1 MSKKLKIVVLALTVL
16 GSLGLLMTTG
26 NSLAEPAETIDEM
39 ATDDAAQDDGAKLV
53 EQAVYVFARS
63 DGAVRKVMASDWVKN
78 SLGVDEYS
86 LMDAQKQSPIVARV
100 KYYLDGE
107 EKTAQ
112 QLVGSN
118 GEVKIRYEYE
128 NRELRN
134 VRVGNAQERMYAPYM
149 VLTGIVL
156 DNTKFTDVNVK
167 NGKVINDG
175 NRTVA
180 LGVAMPGM
188 QENLQLGRD
197 IVEIPSSFE
206 LTATVKDF
214 ALGTTMAVA
223 TDELLADFDVNGLD
237 SVDGVLAQIDQLNA
251 AMNQLIDGATQLYD
265 GLAQLQEK
273 TAMLPSGVA
282 QLSSGALQLKNGARQ
297 LDDGMDELQGGV
309 TTLQDGL
316 NQIVGENNAN
326 SAALVNGASSVYDV
340 LLMKTAH
347 DWVQDKLA
355 ELGIDYALPELT
367 KENYSALLAQTK
379 ERARQYGQIGAEVA
393 NVIEQYKVA
402 LDSYGQFYDGLR
414 AYTDGV
420 NQVTAG
426 VNQQLAPGVAELKAG
441 TSQLADGAAQ
451 LSDGLATLN
460 AGVPAMVD
468 GINQLKEG
476 SDQLRKGLIQFDKE
490 GIERIVDA
498 AESIEKLTERL
509 QAMATMSQK
518 SATIRYIYRFDEV
531 K

>member
-1 MSKKLKIVVLALTVL
+1 MSRQLKVTIMALLALGVC
-16 GSLGLLMTTG
+16 GLLGVSG
-26 NSLAEPAETIDEM
+26 NSLAEPAEATTTT
-39 ATDDAAQDDGAKLV
+39 ATDNTTQSDDVKLV
-53 EQAVYVFARS
+53 EQAVYVFAKN
-63 DGAVRKVMASDWVKN
+63 DGSVRKVMTSDWVKN
-78 SLGVDEYS
+78 SLGVDEYN
-86 LMDAQKQSPIVARV
+86 LMSAQQHSPIAARV
-100 KYYLDGE
+100 KYYLNGE

-112 QLVGSN
+112 QLVGSD

-128 NRELRN
+128 NKELRN

-149 VLTGIVL
+149 VLTGMVL

-175 NRTVA
+175 NRTVV

-197 IVEIPSSFE
+197 IVEIPRDFE
-206 LTATVKDF
+206 LTATAKDF

-223 TDELLADFDVNGLD
+223 TDELLADFDVNGLN
-237 SVDGVLAQIDQLNA
+237 SVDDVSAQIDQLNA

-282 QLSSGALQLKNGARQ
+282 QLNSGALQLKNGARQ
-297 LDDGMDELQGGV
+297 LDAGVGELQGGV

-340 LLMKTAH
+340 LLMKMAH
-347 DWVQDKLA
+347 DWVQDKLV

-367 KENYSALLAQTK
+367 KENYPTLLAQAK
-379 ERARQYGQIGAEVA
+379 ERARQYGQIGTEAA

-451 LSDGLATLN
+451 LSDGIATLN
-460 AGVPAMVD
+460 VGVPAMVD

-476 SDQLRKGLIQFDKE
+476 SDQLRKGLVQFDEE
-490 GIERIVDA
+490 GIEKIVNA
-498 AESIEKLTERL
+498 AGSIEKLTERL
-509 QAMATMSQK
+509 RAMATMSQD
-518 SATIRYIYRFDEV
+518 STAIRYIYRFDEV